1 MSLRVDQ
8 QNPRQKDD
16 QNQIDSRK
24 LPADSSRLEFESQ
37 LRSGGGIFD
46 WSKWDGFRPEFNQFD
61 KNVKIQETEDTIK
74 AEVDD
79 KNVDPEKKGVL
90 EEFVSWFKS
99 GIEKIAKELGK
110 ALEFAMASIVAMSV
124 EQAMSQVFQTLK
136 FDQPQGSGKSELP
149 PESQKALADAAAKG
163 PKHLAEAVRTLVA
176 QNPSSAPAI
185 AAAAMKEAAK
195 ANTAIS
201 GDAAAQIVEAAVQA
215 NPQAA
220 PQIAGAVAQAATES
234 LPPEKAAQVL
244 PGITKA
250 ASEAAPSQAGAV
262 AGEVAKV
269 AVENLPTEMAP
280 KVLGE
285 ITKAA
290 VEANPQ
296 AAPQIS
302 KEVAEVATNELSAV
316 SLPNALGQI
325 AQNAAEAAPEET
337 PKIADAL
344 SDVAIKNI
352 PSEVLPGAL
361 AQIVQGLATANPE
374 AASDTSKAVV
384 ANVISSLPPELA
396 AQIIPAIAQTSA
408 SPDSV
413 AEVVTGIMEAMSD
426 QLSSNELAK
435 ILPALANLVAETSPE
450 DLAAVIANMLSKI
463 TALPQPLASELEN
476 ALKGIESASPDSG
489 KPAPAPPAQ
498 VGSVADSKQNTDKA
512 GESAAAD
519 FAANFQGA
527 PVQTEFNAGK
537 VDAPLEQKAIPD
549 NVLKLI
555 AETVSKIQIGETQTT
570 ITLQK
575 TPDLP
580 GNTTLEVRMENGRLE
595 VVINATDPQ
604 AAQLLQNNLAALQS
618 ALSAGSGA
626 SQVSVSVEGPGTSGD
641 SNTESN
647 GVGERSDKPQTSSSG
662 DKKKVEANRGSGGAQ

>member
-201 GDAAAQIVEAAVQA
+201 ADAAAQIVEAAVEA

-374 AASDTSKAVV
+374 AAPDSSKAVV

-463 TALPQPLASELEN
+463 STLPQPLATELEN

-498 VGSVADSKQNTDKA
+498 GGSVENSKQNTDKA

>member
-1 MSLRVDQ
+1 
-8 QNPRQKDD
+8 
-16 QNQIDSRK
+16 
-24 LPADSSRLEFESQ
+24 LEFESQ

-163 PKHLAEAVRTLVA
+163 PKHLAEAVKTLVA

-296 AAPQIS
+296 AAAQIS

-337 PKIADAL
+337 SKIADAL

-374 AASDTSKAVV
+374 AAPDTSKAVV

-463 TALPQPLASELEN
+463 STLPQPLATDLEN
-476 ALKGIESASPDSG
+476 ALKGIESTSPDSG

-604 AAQLLQNNLAALQS
+604 AAQLLQNNIAALQS

-626 SQVSVSVEGPGTSGD
+626 SQVSVSVEGPGTSVD

>member
-1 MSLRVDQ
+1 
-8 QNPRQKDD
+8 
-16 QNQIDSRK
+16 
-24 LPADSSRLEFESQ
+24 
-37 LRSGGGIFD
+37 
-46 WSKWDGFRPEFNQFD
+46 
-61 KNVKIQETEDTIK
+61 
-74 AEVDD
+74 
-79 KNVDPEKKGVL
+79 
-90 EEFVSWFKS
+90 
-99 GIEKIAKELGK
+99 
-110 ALEFAMASIVAMSV
+110 
-124 EQAMSQVFQTLK
+124 
-136 FDQPQGSGKSELP
+136 
-149 PESQKALADAAAKG
+149 
-163 PKHLAEAVRTLVA
+163 
-176 QNPSSAPAI
+176 
-185 AAAAMKEAAK
+185 
-195 ANTAIS
+195 
-201 GDAAAQIVEAAVQA
+201 
-215 NPQAA
+215 
-220 PQIAGAVAQAATES
+220 
-234 LPPEKAAQVL
+234 
-244 PGITKA
+244 
-250 ASEAAPSQAGAV
+250 
-262 AGEVAKV
+262 
-269 AVENLPTEMAP
+269 MAP

-374 AASDTSKAVV
+374 AAPDTSKAVV

-396 AQIIPAIAQTSA
+396 AQIIPAISQTSA

-463 TALPQPLASELEN
+463 SALPQPLASELEN

-498 VGSVADSKQNTDKA
+498 VGSVENSKQNTDKA

-519 FAANFQGA
+519 FAASFQGA

-647 GVGERSDKPQTSSSG
+647 GVGEHSDKPQTSSSG
-662 DKKKVEANRGSGGAQ
+662 YKKKVEANRGSGGAQ

>member
-8 QNPRQKDD
+8 QNPRKQDD

-46 WSKWDGFRPEFNQFD
+46 WTKWDGFKPEFNQFD

-79 KNVDPEKKGVL
+79 KNVEPEKKGVW

-136 FDQPQGSGKSELP
+136 FDQHQGPGKSELP

-163 PKHLAEAVRTLVA
+163 PKHLAEAVKTLVA

-201 GDAAAQIVEAAVQA
+201 ADAAAQIVEAAVQA

-269 AVENLPTEMAP
+269 AVENLSAEVAP
-280 KVLGE
+280 IVLGE

-408 SPDSV
+408 SLDSV

-463 TALPQPLASELEN
+463 SALPQPLASELEN

-498 VGSVADSKQNTDKA
+498 VGSVENSKQNTDKA